1 MCAPESE
8 LNSFRRTLIF
18 RKLKR
23 YSLRNWNRKKDAIRW
38 KKRKGRENKTLPLTE
53 GFIQSKKKWE
63 GVGLM
68 LRGRDARSSVGG
80 PTMWVGWTEIGKG
93 RGDEEGQGGE
103 RQESRRLVGNVA

>member
-8 LNSFRRTLIF
+8 LNSLRRTLIF
-18 RKLKR
+18 CKLKR

-53 GFIQSKKKWE
+53 GFVQSKKKWE

-68 LRGRDARSSVGG
+68 FNARSSVGG
-80 PTMWVGWTEIGKG
+80 PTMWVDRTEMGKS